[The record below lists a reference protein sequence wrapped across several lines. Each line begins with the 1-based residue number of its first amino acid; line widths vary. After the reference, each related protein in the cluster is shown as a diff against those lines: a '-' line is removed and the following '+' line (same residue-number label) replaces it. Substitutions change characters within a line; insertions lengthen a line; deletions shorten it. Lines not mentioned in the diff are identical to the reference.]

1 MAKQSPEA
9 PTSHT
14 VRRRLVTIAL
24 LSASGIALLVAVPGL
39 RPVLRDAERVNLW
52 WLVLGVA
59 LEFLSCVSFVV
70 VFRMFFDHV
79 PTVPAHELAWTEM
92 ASGALLPGG
101 GVGSL
106 AVGGLLLHQA
116 GEPTRRIVVRSSG
129 LFFYTSAASV
139 AALVGGSILLLSGA
153 SGGRGGVLRAGLPL
167 AAGVIVTLAVISI
180 TALVAGRTLTSARGK
195 VLRDTADGITEA
207 LHFVFHPTWRG
218 LGSIGYLGFDIA
230 VLWAT
235 LGAAGY
241 HPPIATLLLGYIVG
255 YMANL
260 LPVPAGIGVLEAGL
274 AGTLILYG
282 APAVPAAAGV
292 IVYHAIAFWVP
303 TAGGL
308 VGYALLRGRIKRH
321 IADIAAAPD
330 QDSASST

>member
-1 MAKQSPEA
+1 VTGI
-9 PTSHT
+9 PTTGGHP
-14 VRRRLVTIAL
+14 VRRRVITIAI
-24 LSASGIALLVAVPGL
+24 LSVSGVAILVAVPGL
-39 RPVLRDAERVNLW
+39 RPVLKDVAKVDVW
-52 WLVLGVA
+52 WLVLGVG

-70 VFRMFFDHV
+70 VFRMFFDRV

-116 GEPTRRIVVRSSG
+116 GMPTRQIVVRSSA

-139 AALVGGSILLLSGA
+139 AALVGGAILLLTGA
-153 SGGRGGVLRAGLPL
+153 SRGHGGLLLTGLPL
-167 AAGVIVTLAVISI
+167 AAGVIVVPAVMVVPN
-180 TALVAGRTLTSARGK
+180 LVARRSLPSRSGK
-195 VLRDTADGITEA
+195 VLRETAEGITEA
-207 LHFVFHPTWRG
+207 MHFLFHPTWRA
-218 LGSIGYLGFDIA
+218 LGSVGYLGFDIA

-235 LGAAGY
+235 LSAAGY

-282 APAVPAAAGV
+282 APAVPAAVGV

-303 TAGGL
+303 TFGGL
-308 VGYALLRGRIKRH
+308 VGYGLLHRRMRSDLAGS
-321 IADIAAAPD
+321 AAQP
-330 QDSASST
+330 SRRPASST